1 MGLENGF
8 PGERLI
14 VLPATFIDLMKDDP
28 LIKDLYICSLG
39 HITHGRNHCVERP
52 KGCDSYTFLYC
63 VWGCGHIRVGAK
75 ETELKENQYM
85 ILPKNVPL
93 SYSSSI
99 HDPWSIYWICFDG
112 DKGKIYS
119 KSASEPIT
127 VYPSINMR
135 IEQRTELFE
144 KIYAILCGG
153 ITMEKLEYANQ
164 ILPHFLATFRYNESQ
179 YIIEEQ
185 PGFSENSI
193 NRVLHYMNDNVERKL
208 TISELAGMAGLSKSY
223 FYRQFYKQM
232 SVSPIEYFIRMKINK
247 AAILLLKTSMSIS
260 QIAAKLGFGSSEYFS
275 RTFKRVLGITAS
287 EFRKQNFRL

>member
-1 MGLENGF
+1 
-8 PGERLI
+8 
-14 VLPATFIDLMKDDP
+14 
-28 LIKDLYICSLG
+28 
-39 HITHGRNHCVERP
+39 
-52 KGCDSYTFLYC
+52 
-63 VWGCGHIRVGAK
+63 
-75 ETELKENQYM
+75 
-85 ILPKNVPL
+85 
-93 SYSSSI
+93 
-99 HDPWSIYWICFDG
+99 
-112 DKGKIYS
+112 
-119 KSASEPIT
+119 
-127 VYPSINMR
+127 
-135 IEQRTELFE
+135 
-144 KIYAILCGG
+144 
-153 ITMEKLEYANQ
+153 MEKLEYANQ